1 VVPGRARERARARGR
16 RHLNIRGKSAN
27 LPAITDR
34 DWLDIKFGVDVGVD
48 YYALSF
54 VRNAEVIYEL
64 KHWLA
69 QQGARARA
77 PWRHNRILR
86 VGLWRH
92 VEAGC
97 VLGPRRHA
105 RRRPPAAG
113 ARRGALRAHAAA
125 ACAPGARRGQR
136 GQAGTRLRVRACRA
150 CGGPR
155 RPLPCALMWA
165 AGAAPQARPSACWPR
180 LRARTAWATWTRS
193 WTRWTAP
200 WSRAATWAPNCR
212 SSRRG
217 PDLARPWPP
226 AAAHPWQLSGRQ
238 RRHLVYS
245 NDDLVQPMRDF
256 RI

>member
-1 VVPGRARERARARGR
+1 MAATGGLVVPGRARERARARGR

-155 RPLPCALMWA
+155 RPLPCALMWGGRRRA
-165 AGAAPQARPSACWPR
+165 AGASIGVLAKIESADSVGHLDEILDAVDGAMVARGDLGAELPVEQARAGPGPTLAAC
-180 LRARTAWATWTRS
+180 
-193 WTRWTAP
+193 
-200 WSRAATWAPNCR
+200 SRASVAAQR
-212 SSRRG
+212 E
-217 PDLARPWPP
+217 
-226 AAAHPWQLSGRQ
+226 AAATSC
-238 RRHLVYS
+238 V
-245 NDDLVQPMRDF
+245 F
-256 RI
+256 